1 MAQSL
6 LNLGSVYC
14 ARQKYTEA
22 EPCLREAL
30 GIFESTLGGGDQF
43 TRQTRASLAIARM
56 AQGEFAE
63 AEQLLRADLEWT
75 RKQLGEDHP
84 DTAEDL
90 MRLAVLYG
98 NQGRYAEALPLA
110 ERAAA
115 IHRAAPGADQN
126 RTRAFDELVA
136 KVHERIRQKNSAA
149 PATVASGESAV
160 PTNPAPDTGAA
171 RSPAVQIP
179 VAAPASSAERTSFE
193 QGAKRVKCRPAQGSL
208 ISLLKLARVAYKLF
222 QIPRPS
228 REGRGGGSC
237 PSQRFTPHPALS
249 PRGKRGFEALRLA
262 ASPCLTHGAQSAAL
276 PAPAPTV
283 VHREFSRAATLA
295 AAPYGSLDCGSGAWL
310 FACPPSRFAGEK
322 GLGDQIR

>member
-1 MAQSL
+1 MPPRSARDFRVDPGRRRPVHAADACQSGDRADGAGRVRRSGTTVASRSRMDAEAIGR
-6 LNLGSVYC
+6 GSPGHRRGSDAAGGFVWQS
-14 ARQKYTEA
+14 RS
-22 EPCLREAL
+22 LR
-30 GIFESTLGGGDQF
+30 G
-43 TRQTRASLAIARM
+43 SLAAGRAR
-56 AQGEFAE
+56 GRDPSC
-63 AEQLLRADLEWT
+63 RA
-75 RKQLGEDHP
+75 
-84 DTAEDL
+84 
-90 MRLAVLYG
+90 
-98 NQGRYAEALPLA
+98 
-110 ERAAA
+110 
-115 IHRAAPGADQN
+115 GADQN

-149 PATVASGESAV
+149 PATVASGESAA
-160 PTNPAPDTGAA
+160 PTNPAPNTGAA

-193 QGAKRVKCRPAQGSL
+193 QGAERVKCRPAQGSL

-249 PRGKRGFEALRLA
+249 PRGKRGFETLCLA